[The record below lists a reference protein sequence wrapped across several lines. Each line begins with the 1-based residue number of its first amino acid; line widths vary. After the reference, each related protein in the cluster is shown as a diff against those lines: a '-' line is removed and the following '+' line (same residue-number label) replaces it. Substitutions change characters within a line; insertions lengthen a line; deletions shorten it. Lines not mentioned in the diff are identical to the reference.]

1 MVFACQSL
9 LSADK
14 LTKAIQ
20 VFSGKLRIQ
29 ILLIKGF
36 YEIMILSKPDS
47 VNFFFLLQLFCCG
60 FYANPLIAE
69 GKLITEIGFMPCQVR
84 EGLWAR

>member
-36 YEIMILSKPDS
+36 YEIMILSK
-47 VNFFFLLQLFCCG
+47 VVILQDIMEKKMLNL
-60 FYANPLIAE
+60 Y
-69 GKLITEIGFMPCQVR
+69 K
-84 EGLWAR
+84 